1 MSFCAGWQAD
11 DDTPV
16 KFLRVEKFQC
26 DKIFTGEK
34 IRVKNFRPLHAWA
47 KKAKILSG
55 RKFPAI
61 RYILISTL

>member
-1 MSFCAGWQAD
+1 MGGARESRARAHD
-11 DDTPV
+11 
-16 KFLRVEKFQC
+16 LRVEKFQC

-34 IRVKNFRPLHAWA
+34 NNVKKFRPLHAWA

-61 RYILISTL
+61 RYIV